1 MGLHVQ
7 KLMPAQRRK
16 NRFLA
21 QQIPHDFLGGA
32 EKFLI
37 ETVVRSLACLM
48 KCSGRCWLAWSRWT
62 FLNSCA
68 HSQAGEVSFL
78 ILLRGVAKSLICL
91 AFNWTRAGK
100 GFRREVGICMGS
112 SASADPRATSATSS
126 SAAGQP
132 ISRCLL
138 ASYILRT
145 MLAKMWSVFVQLSP
159 SSHLTAQD
167 PLPAFVVKGPR
178 METSRRHHIAA
189 AWNGKQFRVKI
200 DGLAFQTCNVKPAV
214 VSPPPHAHAFL
225 VFAYEGNALRGRGEP
240 APSSISPSVQPLCRL
255 CAFDNQALSEVTC
268 CLLCHI
274 VLLQSRWCLRPVQPC
289 RPLRSLSLTPCVP
302 SPGCCWGR
310 GRLSMDL
317 WCRSLL
323 SILAHGYMW

>member
-1 MGLHVQ
+1 MTACAIPDTWPNGFVDEVRSMGLHVQ

-48 KCSGRCWLAWSRWT
+48 KCSGRCWLAWSHWT

-100 GFRREVGICMGS
+100 GFRREVGTCMGS

-167 PLPAFVVKGPR
+167 PLPARVVKGPR
-178 METSRRHHIAA
+178 METSREAPHCSSVE
-189 AWNGKQFRVKI
+189 WQ
-200 DGLAFQTCNVKPAV
+200 AV
-214 VSPPPHAHAFL
+214 
-225 VFAYEGNALRGRGEP
+225 
-240 APSSISPSVQPLCRL
+240 
-255 CAFDNQALSEVTC
+255 
-268 CLLCHI
+268 
-274 VLLQSRWCLRPVQPC
+274 PC
-289 RPLRSLSLTPCVP
+289 E
-302 SPGCCWGR
+302 
-310 GRLSMDL
+310 D
-317 WCRSLL
+317 
-323 SILAHGYMW
+323 